1 MNVCSEI
8 ECPYFEP
15 SSKASYGCQRYHVA
29 SACHLKTFPEVEL
42 DDNQYVLNG
51 DFNRY
56 QLKLLARAN
65 LSYFLKDEKYQ
76 SDLQMQQTLPDLD
89 VRYPTR
95 NLTAGRS
102 IDR

>member
-1 MNVCSEI
+1 MNVCQSI

-29 SACHLKTFPEVEL
+29 SACHLKKTFPEVEL

-51 DFNRY
+51 DLNRY

-65 LSYFLKDEKYQ
+65 LSHFLKDEKYQ

-95 NLTAGRS
+95 NLKGVS
-102 IDR
+102 S